1 MTLVAYSKVIK
12 TAADVIDSHLANIIK
27 NDLKDK
33 QILRTLKDKTRKI
46 KIRLKIT
53 DQLSFLTASVKFMKD
68 FFTVD

>member
-1 MTLVAYSKVIK
+1 MAYSKVIQ

-46 KIRLKIT
+46 KIRLKIS
-53 DQLSFLTASVKFMKD
+53 DQLSFLTAAVKFMKD